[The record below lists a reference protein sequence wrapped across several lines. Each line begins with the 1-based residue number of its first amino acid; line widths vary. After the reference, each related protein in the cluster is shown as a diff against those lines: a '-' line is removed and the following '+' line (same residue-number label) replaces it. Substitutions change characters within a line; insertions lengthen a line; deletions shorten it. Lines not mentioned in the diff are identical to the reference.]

1 MKSRFPY
8 MAAGLVLGAAV
19 GALTALLFTTDKG
32 KEIQKHAADS
42 AKHLKDDLADRIESI
57 KKLIDEKMRSGEKIK
72 E

>member
-32 KEIQKHAADS
+32 KEIQKQAADS
-42 AKHLKDDLADRIESI
+42 AKNLKNDLADRIESI
-57 KKLIDEKMRSGEKIK
+57 KKLIEEKMHFAEKKI